1 MSINSSTEND
11 AYKAASLP
19 PVILAV
25 VKHKGTE
32 YPFTGEYNDSDEP
45 GTYLCRLC
53 GLGLYR
59 AQHKFHSGCGW
70 PSFDEELPNA
80 VLRYADPDGKR
91 TEIVCRRCQAH
102 LGHVFVGEQFTKLN
116 IRHCVNSLSLDFVTD
131 NEVTDSEEAIFA
143 CGCFWGVEFY
153 FKRLPG
159 VLKTEVGYCG
169 GKIAMPTYEEI
180 CQGTTGHVEAIRV
193 LYDPKRVSY
202 EKLAQFFFEIH
213 DFSQLNGQGPDLGEQ
228 YLSRVFCYDD
238 EQRNTINCLI
248 QALQNKGYSVATQ
261 LRDVGVFWPAE
272 NYHQDYYQKTSKQPY
287 CHRHV
292 AIF

>member
-1 MSINSSTEND
+1 MTINTNIENEP
-11 AYKAASLP
+11 YKAASLS
-19 PVILAV
+19 PVVLAV
-25 VKHKGTE
+25 VKNKGTE
-32 YPFTGEYNDSDEP
+32 YPFTGEYNDLDTP

-80 VLRYADPDGKR
+80 VLRYNDPDGKR
-91 TEIVCRRCQAH
+91 TEIVCRHCHAH
-102 LGHVFVGEQFTKLN
+102 LGHVFQGEQFTKLN
-116 IRHCVNSLSLDFVTD
+116 IRHCVNSLSLDFVAD
-131 NEVTDSEEAIFA
+131 SEVVDSEEAIFA
-143 CGCFWGVEFY
+143 CGCFWGVEYY

-169 GKIAMPTYEEI
+169 GKTAMPTYEEI
-180 CQGTTGHVEAIRV
+180 CQGTTGHVEALRV

-213 DFSQLNGQGPDLGEQ
+213 DFSQVNGQGPDLGEQ
-228 YLSRVFCYDD
+228 YLSVAFYYD
-238 EQRNTINCLI
+238 EMQRTIISNLKMV
-248 QALQNKGYSVATQ
+248 LQSKGYSVATQ
-261 LRDVGVFWPAE
+261 LRPISVFWAAE
-272 NYHQDYYQKTSKQPY
+272 NYHQDYYQKTGKQPY